1 MWFKS
6 VAKHGNHINL
16 RCAWIRLFHDLFKL
30 FSNVTGNHF
39 HGYKHC
45 IHGNGHSNGFSQI
58 QMQFPQQIQSLLSAI
73 ITTLARSWRGWKE
86 QKAVLGLPANATG
99 SCTIWQ
105 TPCTLL
111 MYLPLCHAQCPGLTR
126 VGSIPGQL
134 PHTSATGP
142 ITSWISLEKLVRFK
156 IVISKRVVLDACCG

>member
-1 MWFKS
+1 MVSILIYVVHKYIFFMICSNYFKMLIIS
-6 VAKHGNHINL
+6 TATN
-16 RCAWIRLFHDLFKL
+16 
-30 FSNVTGNHF
+30 T
-39 HGYKHC
+39 

-58 QMQFPQQIQSLLSAI
+58 QMQFPQQIQSLLSGI

-86 QKAVLGLPANATG
+86 QKAVLGQPANATG

-142 ITSWISLEKLVRFK
+142 ITSWISLEKLVRLN